1 MPTGRDYVRSWGCA
15 NLTPAMRR
23 GFLFEGW
30 YRPLSVVSEISNQ
43 TLDARLAHSSEL
55 ALIGTDSPMSKTGT
69 TFTSFQKLYFE
80 AMDVMAPLPGR
91 GGSARVSQPSP
102 ADSRWAM
109 VAKPYPCGRGRLPNP
124 LLCYEAE
131 SGEGPACLSLFQ

>member
-55 ALIGTDSPMSKTGT
+55 ALIGTE
-69 TFTSFQKLYFE
+69 L
-80 AMDVMAPLPGR
+80 ADVENRDNIHVIPEI
-91 GGSARVSQPSP
+91 V
-102 ADSRWAM
+102 
-109 VAKPYPCGRGRLPNP
+109 
-124 LLCYEAE
+124 
-131 SGEGPACLSLFQ
+131 F